1 MKPFQRPLP
10 LIVLALILMVCGI
23 ALAASR
29 TVSSSPAP
37 AAVVGCTEDCK
48 EKLDKMLEKCAQI
61 PEARQGVCRDA
72 ANAHYDK
79 CVEKCGERAR

>member
-1 MKPFQRPLP
+1 MKPFRRPLP

-29 TVSSSPAP
+29 TTGSSPA
-37 AAVVGCTEDCK
+37 AVGCTEDCK

-61 PEARQGVCRDA
+61 PEARQGVCREA

>member
-1 MKPFQRPLP
+1 MKPFRRPLP
-10 LIVLALILMVCGI
+10 LVVLALILLVCGI

-29 TVSSSPAP
+29 TNNGIAAP
-37 AAVVGCTEDCK
+37 AAVGCTEDCK

-79 CVEKCGERAR
+79 CVERCGERAR